1 VHVLDDVVAV
11 DVQDTARITQRGM
24 EYRTIFGGVDVHAG
38 EHRIA
43 ALLESRGAGR
53 VDEQTA
59 AFPGSP
65 AGPAGSL
72 PDRIPATS
80 DKD

>member
-1 VHVLDDVVAV
+1 MCTPENIALRHCSSRAV
-11 DVQDTARITQRGM
+11 RDG
-24 EYRTIFGGVDVHAG
+24 
-38 EHRIA
+38 
-43 ALLESRGAGR
+43 